1 MDSGIVAFRGIGA
14 GSEHAIRSGGRLL
27 FWDMLV
33 DEYAVLLKG
42 GQSGSVGATHD
53 HEHAHEMS
61 YLDRPLRVVSGGT
74 VTLRQLLA
82 KGRPV
87 LVIFFATWCPTCTLN
102 VRNAAQAYAPYRERV
117 TVVAVSFDPGDSEDD
132 VLDFKRRMNLP
143 DDWIYA
149 TTNVQFPN
157 DLKVVSQETLL
168 GFDLE
173 GHVVYERRWGV
184 FSPSE
189 LASALEAVAR
199 SAGGR

>member
-1 MDSGIVAFRGIGA
+1 MDSGIVAFREIGA
-14 GSEHAIRSGGRLL
+14 ASEHAIRSGGRLL
-27 FWDMLV
+27 SWDMLV

-42 GQSGSVGATHD
+42 GQLGSVGATHD
-53 HEHAHEMS
+53 HEHVHEMS

-102 VRNAAQAYAPYRERV
+102 VRNAAKAYAPYRGKV
-117 TVVAVSFDPGDSEDD
+117 TVMAVSFDPGDSEDD

-149 TTNVQFPN
+149 TTNVQFLN

-184 FSPSE
+184 FSSSE